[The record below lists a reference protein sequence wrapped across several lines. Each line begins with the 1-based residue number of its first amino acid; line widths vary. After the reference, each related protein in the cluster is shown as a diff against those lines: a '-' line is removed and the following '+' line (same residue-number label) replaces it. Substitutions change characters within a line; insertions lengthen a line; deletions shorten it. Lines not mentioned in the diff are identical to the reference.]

1 MRPADETGRR
11 LVQKYVQRK
20 FAKAARRDESQ
31 AAIEERS
38 SRLSAIHKVRSISL
52 GMMQLDKT

>member
-31 AAIEERS
+31 AAALRAQHS
-38 SRLSAIHKVRSISL
+38 LSAIAKVNE
-52 GMMQLDKT
+52 KC

>member
-1 MRPADETGRR
+1 MRPTDETSRR

-31 AAIEERS
+31 AAQHIRAQREAES
-38 SRLSAIHKVRSISL
+38 HLATVVVVVEVI
-52 GMMQLDKT
+52 